1 MGMEQQREERFGVQA
16 DSGHHHENTRK
27 QRNLPIRSQAPKPL
41 LHVLRTQLGGNLRS
55 QNQDLQVYD
64 LKFHPVSGRRASWGL
79 TPYLCTLTLPILL
92 THMAL
97 WFSDGHTA
105 PLSQKI
111 INIHRRDEP
120 GCHSHAICHT
130 WSDSCRPENGGGS
143 RKTLWSWCK
152 TSRGSSGAPTHH
164 RTI

>member
-1 MGMEQQREERFGVQA
+1 MEQQERRDLGYGLTQAITMRIPGSREISSSEVRHPTPPPGTQ
-16 DSGHHHENTRK
+16 NTTRR
-27 QRNLPIRSQAPKPL
+27 Q
-41 LHVLRTQLGGNLRS
+41 VRS

-64 LKFHPVSGRRASWGL
+64 LKFCPVSGTRASWGL
-79 TPYLCTLTLPILL
+79 TPNLCTLTLPTLL

-105 PLSQKI
+105 LLSQK

-120 GCHSHAICHT
+120 GCHSHAICRT
-130 WSDSCRPENGGGS
+130 WSDSCQPENGGGS
-143 RKTLWSWCK
+143 RKILWGWCK
-152 TSRGSSGAPTHH
+152 TSRGSSGAPMHH

>member
-1 MGMEQQREERFGVQA
+1 MEQRERRDWGMGWPRPSPWEYQA
-16 DSGHHHENTRK
+16 AEKSPHQKSGTQPPPPGTQNTTRR
-27 QRNLPIRSQAPKPL
+27 Q
-41 LHVLRTQLGGNLRS
+41 VRS

-64 LKFHPVSGRRASWGL
+64 LKFCPVSGRRASWGL
-79 TPYLCTLTLPILL
+79 TPNLCTLTLPTLL

-105 PLSQKI
+105 LLSQK

-120 GCHSHAICHT
+120 GCHSHAICRT
-130 WSDSCRPENGGGS
+130 WSDSCQPENGGGS

-152 TSRGSSGAPTHH
+152 TSRGSSGVPMHH